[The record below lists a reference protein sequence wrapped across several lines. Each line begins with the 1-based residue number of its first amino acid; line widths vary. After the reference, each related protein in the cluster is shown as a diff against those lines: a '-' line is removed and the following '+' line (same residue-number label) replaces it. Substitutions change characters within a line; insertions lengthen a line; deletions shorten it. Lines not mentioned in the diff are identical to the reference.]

1 MAFSNGSDNTLVYG
15 LYQDKMMYRLA
26 AYNGWNT
33 ASNSVGY
40 GIAQGVLSKNMT
52 ADAHRDMLTTQYLDN
67 WAYQANVRDYIYR
80 MQQKLEAGVVTQY
93 YPTLNEELQSRT
105 KEQLQ
110 RYASTYLGIDP
121 KTVDVTLPWQRLFE
135 VYVDVKPAPVVP
147 LENDV
152 RHDMN
157 RQALQNLA
165 DEVSAA
171 QAQLDAAQTVNADGT
186 VTPADPAI
194 QAQLQAAKAAAQVRY
209 EQEKQAQ
216 AINHSEE
223 KAQQS
228 RTWAAQ
234 K

>member
-1 MAFSNGSDNTLVYG
+1 
-15 LYQDKMMYRLA
+15 
-26 AYNGWNT
+26 
-33 ASNSVGY
+33 
-40 GIAQGVLSKNMT
+40 
-52 ADAHRDMLTTQYLDN
+52 
-67 WAYQANVRDYIYR
+67 

-147 LENDV
+147 LESDV

-165 DEVSAA
+165 NEVSAA
-171 QAQLDAAQTVNADGT
+171 QAQLDASQTVNADGT
-186 VTPADPAI
+186 VTPADPAV
-194 QAQLQAAKAAAQVRY
+194 QAQLQAAKAAAQARY